1 LLQASGTLKPLE
13 AEVLDVITET
23 DGRVFPGRA
32 ALFLDRDGVINER
45 IVGGY
50 IVELAQLRILE
61 PFLAAFGAIS
71 RLWDGPI
78 VLISNQA
85 AVAKGLLDEA
95 ALREI
100 MRRTVEVLG
109 EHGIDVA
116 AWYCCPHGPGEGCT
130 CRKPLP
136 GMFAL
141 CAKQLGVRVERS
153 CFVGDTDSDEA
164 AGSAAGCATFILD
177 PAVPESFAAARAF
190 ADRKLAR

>member
-1 LLQASGTLKPLE
+1 LE
-13 AEVLDVITET
+13 AEVLGVVTET
-23 DGRVFPGRA
+23 NGRVFPGRA

-45 IVGGY
+45 IAGGY

-61 PFLAAFGAIS
+61 AFLAAFGDIS
-71 RLWDGPI
+71 RHWDGPI

-85 AVAKGLLDEA
+85 CVGKGLLDEA
-95 ALREI
+95 GLRAI
-100 MRRTVEVLG
+100 MQRTVELLG

-116 AWYCCPHGPGEGCT
+116 AWYCCPHAPGDGCT

-141 CAKQLGVRVERS
+141 CAEQLGVRVERS

-164 AGSAAGCATFILD
+164 AGSAAGCATYIVD
-177 PAVPESFAAARAF
+177 TAVPESFAAARAF
-190 ADRKLAR
+190 VDRALAR

>member
-1 LLQASGTLKPLE
+1 MKPLE
-13 AEVLDVITET
+13 AQVLDVVTET

-50 IVELAQLRILE
+50 VVELAQLRILE
-61 PFLAAFGAIS
+61 PFLGAFGGIS
-71 RLWDGPI
+71 RGWDGPI

-85 AVAKGLLDEA
+85 GVAKGLLDEA
-95 ALREI
+95 GLRAI

-116 AWYCCPHGPGEGCT
+116 AWYCCPHAPGDGCT

-141 CAKQLGVRVERS
+141 SAEQLGLRVERS
-153 CFVGDTDSDEA
+153 CFVGDTDSDERAGRA
-164 AGSAAGCATFILD
+164 ARCATFIVD

-190 ADRKLAR
+190 VDRELAG